1 MCSSLDLVTVWGKLI
16 KVSDQNDGADDF
28 GPPRSFSPSMSHMAE
43 IELTTTH
50 TAYMEMGDPK
60 QDIFMICHTL

>member
-1 MCSSLDLVTVWGKLI
+1 MCSPLDLVSVWGKRM
-16 KVSDQNDGADDF
+16 KESDQNDGADDF

-50 TAYMEMGDPK
+50 TAYMEMEDPK
-60 QDIFMICHTL
+60 QDISIV